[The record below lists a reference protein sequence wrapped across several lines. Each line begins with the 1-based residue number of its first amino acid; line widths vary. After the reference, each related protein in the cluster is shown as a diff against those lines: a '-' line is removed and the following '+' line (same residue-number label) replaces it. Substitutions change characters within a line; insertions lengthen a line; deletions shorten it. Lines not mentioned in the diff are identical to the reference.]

1 VMLKYFPLRW
11 ILLSPAYTILRMT
24 HHLIAALRGK
34 GASGRFTEQESAWV
48 LFRTVLRAQW
58 DAFARIPEILS
69 ERRKSRHLR
78 KIPAKQFTEWL
89 RRYRLTAREVAWKD

>member
-1 VMLKYFPLRW
+1 VERNRVWVMLKYFPLRW

-58 DAFARIPEILS
+58 DAFARIPEICGRS
-69 ERRKSRHLR
+69 PRNNSRNGCDA
-78 KIPAKQFTEWL
+78 I
-89 RRYRLTAREVAWKD
+89 D